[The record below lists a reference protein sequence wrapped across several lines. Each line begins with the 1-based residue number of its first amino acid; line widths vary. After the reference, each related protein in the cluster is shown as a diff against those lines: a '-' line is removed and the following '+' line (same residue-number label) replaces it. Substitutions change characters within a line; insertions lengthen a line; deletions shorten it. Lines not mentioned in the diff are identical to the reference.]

1 MAVNTKKWASVFHA
15 LFYVGLA
22 LGALASLDF
31 RYDFLPE
38 YYSGLLAGIAAC
50 FIVGGGT
57 MKHMLK
63 DSDAGSSC

>member
-1 MAVNTKKWASVFHA
+1 MAVNTKKWRPCSTYCFTWD
-15 LFYVGLA
+15 LRWGP
-22 LGALASLDF
+22 LASLDF
-31 RYDFLPE
+31 RYAFLPE

-57 MKHMLK
+57 LKHMLK

>member
-15 LFYVGLA
+15 LFYMGLA

-57 MKHMLK
+57 LKHMLK
-63 DSDAGSSC
+63 DGDAGSSC

>member
-15 LFYVGLA
+15 LFYMGLA
-22 LGALASLDF
+22 LEALASQDF

-38 YYSGLLAGIAAC
+38 YYSGFLAGIAAC